1 MMTLAQA
8 HALLPTSGLVGDG
21 RIVFTRV
28 HSDTRT
34 LKPGDLFVALRGER
48 FDGNDFLLQAC
59 AAGAVGAIAERGLSS
74 ELPGLLVTDA
84 LAALQQLAGAWRAR
98 FHLPLVA
105 VTGSNGKTTV
115 TQMTA
120 AILRAWLGDG
130 ALATQGNLNNH
141 IGVPL
146 TLLRL
151 RQDDQVFHR
160 AAVLELG
167 MNHPGEIALL
177 AHLAMPTVALI
188 NNAQREHQEFLDGVE
203 AVAQENGSV
212 IAALPASGTVIVPA
226 HDAFTPLWRRL
237 AGSRKVMTFALDA
250 SADVSGSG
258 LWLVDEAAWELTL
271 NTPLGLAAVRLRQ
284 AGRHNLANALAA
296 TACALAVGAPLD
308 AVVRGLEAF
317 EPVSGRSRTLTITQ
331 HGHAATLIDDAYN
344 ANPDS
349 VLAAIDLLAAL
360 PGPRWLILGDMG
372 EVGARGPAFHAE
384 VGAHARARG
393 IETLWTAGTLA
404 AAAGAA
410 RHFAGTAELIAALGE
425 GPDAATLLVKGSRF
439 MKMEQVVA
447 ALQPQKTKGGA
458 GHAA

>member
-146 TLLRL
+146 SLLRL

-188 NNAQREHQEFLDGVE
+188 NNAQREHQEFLDGVQ
-203 AVAQENGSV
+203 AVARENGSV

-226 HDAFTPLWRRL
+226 HDAFTPLWRTL
-237 AGSRKVMTFALDA
+237 AGARKVMTFALDA

-258 LWLVDEAAWELTL
+258 LWLADEAAWELTL

-284 AGRHNLANALAA
+284 AGRHNLANALA
-296 TACALAVGAPLD
+296 VGAPLE

-317 EPVSGRSRTLTITQ
+317 EPVSGRSRTLAIT
-331 HGHAATLIDDAYN
+331 HRGHAATLIDDAYN

-360 PGPRWLILGDMG
+360 PGPHWLILGDMA
-372 EVGARGPAFHAE
+372 EVGARGPEFHAE

-393 IETLWTAGTLA
+393 IATVWAVGALGVHMA
-404 AAAGAA
+404 AT
-410 RHFAGTAELIAALGE
+410 RHFASTAEAIAALHDE

-447 ALQPQKTKGGA
+447 ALQPQKTLGGA

>member
-21 RIVFTRV
+21 SIVFQRV

-34 LKPGDLFVALRGER
+34 LKAGDLFVALRGAR

-74 ELPGLLVTDA
+74 ELPGLLVSDS

-98 FHLPLVA
+98 LHLTLIAVA
-105 VTGSNGKTTV
+105 GSNGKTTV

-120 AILRAWLGDG
+120 AILRAWLDEHM
-130 ALATQGNLNNH
+130 LATQGNLNNH

-151 RQDDQVFHR
+151 RQDDKTFHR

-177 AHLAMPTVALI
+177 AHLVMPSIALV
-188 NNAQREHQEFLDGVE
+188 NNAQREHQEFLDGVQ
-203 AVAQENGSV
+203 AVARENGSV
-212 IAALPASGTVIVPA
+212 IAALPASGTLVVPA
-226 HDAFTPLWRRL
+226 HDAFTPLWRAL
-237 AGSRKVMTFALDA
+237 AGPRRVITFALDA

-258 LWLVDEAAWELTL
+258 DWDAEAACWRLTL
-271 NTPLGLAAVRLRQ
+271 NTPAGLAEATLRQ
-284 AGRHNLANALAA
+284 AGRHNLLNALAA
-296 TACALAVGAPLD
+296 TACALAAGAPLA
-308 AVVRGLEAF
+308 AVVRGLETF
-317 EPVSGRSRTLTITQ
+317 EPVSGRSRSLPITRL
-331 HGHAATLIDDAYN
+331 GEKATLIDDAYN

-349 VLAAIDLLAAL
+349 VIAAIDLLADL

-372 EVGARGPAFHAE
+372 EVGERGPEFHAE

-393 IETLWTAGTLA
+393 IDTVWTAGTLSA
-404 AAAGAA
+404 HAQGT
-410 RHFAGTAELIAALGE
+410 RHFATATELIAALPQ
-425 GPDAATLLVKGSRF
+425 GPRAAALLVKGSRF
-439 MKMEQVVA
+439 MKMEHVVA
-447 ALQPQKTKGGA
+447 ALQDKGNGKGA